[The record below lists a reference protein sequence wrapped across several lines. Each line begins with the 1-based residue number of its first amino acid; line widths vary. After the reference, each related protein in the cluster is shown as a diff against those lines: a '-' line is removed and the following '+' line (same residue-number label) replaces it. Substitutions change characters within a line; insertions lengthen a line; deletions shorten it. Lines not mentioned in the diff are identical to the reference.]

1 MRFAQFAAAA
11 ALAFATVPMAASAQ
25 NAQVVV
31 GADVMG
37 PDGAVVGQIESVGA
51 EAVVVKTDK
60 HSVPLPPNAFGE
72 GDANPTITLTREQL
86 NAAMDEQ
93 LAAVKAQTE
102 ALLVEGTPVT
112 DTEGANIG
120 AIASVEGENV
130 AVEGDLGAFTLPKTA
145 FVSRGNVLI
154 AGVTAAQIEAQLGGA
169 AAEAEQ
175 PGG

>member
-1 MRFAQFAAAA
+1 
-11 ALAFATVPMAASAQ
+11 
-25 NAQVVV
+25 
-31 GADVMG
+31 

-154 AGVTAAQIEAQLGGA
+154 AGVRSEERRVGRECRCGRAAQ
-169 AAEAEQ
+169 
-175 PGG
+175 PG